1 MANPQVSD
9 ASSVLLSE
17 LGNIGPILGPIML
30 AISLFLM
37 FKGHE
42 KLQLVAG
49 ITGAGIG
56 FVLTPLAYTQMA
68 EYGFEIRQLYIML
81 LLIIA
86 CGGIMSATIQMSI
99 RIMAGFVIYISF
111 AGLFEFMQSKGVEV
125 VESELIQGT
134 MAIVAFFSV
143 RWMRNILPIFVSA
156 LLGSLGV
163 MGGMLLLNG
172 SPLTLMTTSNNS
184 TLMMIFVLF
193 TISFLYQYKEIKH
206 KKKKQNADP
215 KMPQMQQVG
224 TRGQVKT
231 RTRRGGDL
239 PDLRDFS

>member
-1 MANPQVSD
+1 
-9 ASSVLLSE
+9 
-17 LGNIGPILGPIML
+17 
-30 AISLFLM
+30 
-37 FKGHE
+37 
-42 KLQLVAG
+42 
-49 ITGAGIG
+49 
-56 FVLTPLAYTQMA
+56 
-68 EYGFEIRQLYIML
+68 
-81 LLIIA
+81 
-86 CGGIMSATIQMSI
+86 MSATIQMSI

-111 AGLFEFMQSKGVEV
+111 AGLFEFMQSKGFEV

>member
-1 MANPQVSD
+1 MANPKVSE
-9 ASSVLLSE
+9 ASSILLSE
-17 LGNIGPILGPIML
+17 LGNIGPILGPIMII
-30 AISLFLM
+30 ISLFLM

-42 KLQLVAG
+42 RLQLVAG

-56 FVLTPLAYTQMA
+56 FVLTPLAYTQIA
-68 EYGFEIRQLYIML
+68 EFDLEIRQLYIMM
-81 LLIIA
+81 LLILV

-111 AGLFEFMQSKGVEV
+111 AGLFEFLQGRGFEV

-156 LLGSLGV
+156 LMGSLGV
-163 MGGMLLLNG
+163 MGGMLLVNG

-184 TLMMIFVLF
+184 TLMMILVLF
-193 TISFLYQYKEIKH
+193 TLSFLWQYKEIKH
-206 KKKKQNADP
+206 KKKQQNLDP
-215 KMPQMQQVG
+215 KLPQMQQVSAG
-224 TRGQVKT
+224 GRVNTRK
-231 RTRRGGDL
+231 RKGGDL